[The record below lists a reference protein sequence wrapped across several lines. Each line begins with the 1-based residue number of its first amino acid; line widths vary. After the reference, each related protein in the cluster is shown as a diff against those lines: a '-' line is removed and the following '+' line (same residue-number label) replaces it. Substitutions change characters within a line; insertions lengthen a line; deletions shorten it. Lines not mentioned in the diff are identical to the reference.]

1 MFILFLGHAVGR
13 DAFLEHGVVEPV
25 SKLFDD
31 KEDIAR
37 RNAHKAMEMI
47 SETPLG
53 KRNHLHLRS
62 HHSMCINQLMFLMN
76 YLLFKLKLEF
86 DTFQ

>member
-31 KEDIAR
+31 KEDIADLKYGLVEESTTT
-37 RNAHKAMEMI
+37 A
-47 SETPLG
+47 PLHV
-53 KRNHLHLRS
+53 KFACNS
-62 HHSMCINQLMFLMN
+62 YAS
-76 YLLFKLKLEF
+76 
-86 DTFQ
+86 